1 MAQQRLQQEQ
11 KLQQKLSPQQIQ
23 LMRLLELNEPEME
36 ERVKQEL
43 VENPALEE
51 GIESVADD
59 QYNNTEG
66 NFDED
71 GNPIESAEQLS
82 LGDYYSEDDIPDY
95 RFGAHNYSPDDRHEQ
110 APIGAGSSFHEF
122 LIEQLSTRHLNET
135 EQQIA
140 QYIIGNIDDNGY
152 LQRSLDAISDDLIFQ
167 VGIDVSTQE
176 IARILTIIQDFEPAG
191 VGATSLQEC
200 LSLQLERRSGTPSNM
215 LAYRIVNEAFEAFT
229 KKHYDKISKQ
239 FDITEEELREAHHE
253 ISTLNPKPGSAWND
267 NELPSEQIT
276 PDFEVYEQDGTL
288 VINHISGNIPSLTV
302 SRQYREMFE
311 DYNANKENRTRD
323 RRDALLFVKQKLDA
337 AQWFVNAVKQRQKTL
352 LDTITAIVEL
362 QQEFFYTGME
372 SDLRPMVLRDIAQRT
387 GYDISTISR
396 ATSTK
401 YVQTTF
407 GIYPLKHFFSEG
419 VQNTDGDEVST
430 REIKHILQQC
440 IDNEDKS
447 APLSDD
453 RLCELLHQKGYPI
466 ARRTI
471 AKYREQMGIP
481 VARLRREI

>member
-51 GIESVADD
+51 GIESTADD

>member
-51 GIESVADD
+51 GIESTADD

-95 RFGAHNYSPDDRHEQ
+95 RYGAHNYSPDDRPAQ
-110 APIGAGSSFHEF
+110 APMGAGSSFHEF

>member
-51 GIESVADD
+51 GIELAADD

>member
-51 GIESVADD
+51 GIESAADD

-215 LAYRIVNEAFEAFT
+215 LAYRIVNEAFEAFN